1 MAAAKWPESFMAM
14 IDALFGD
21 VNYTAAKKM
30 LDLNVLRH
38 EAIASNIANVETP
51 NYKRLDVSPT
61 FEAQLSQAIAN
72 HDPGEIASLQ
82 PELTVDTQA
91 VTGRMDG
98 NTVQLE
104 SEMLNLNQNMVE
116 HSLETQLVS
125 NSLMRMRM
133 AITGKS

>member
-1 MAAAKWPESFMAM
+1 M

-21 VNYTAAKKM
+21 SNYVAAKKM
-30 LDLNVLRH
+30 LDVNVLRH

-51 NYKRLDVSPT
+51 NYKRLDVSPS
-61 FEAQLSQAIAN
+61 FESQLSQAV
-72 HDPGEIASLQ
+72 ASRDAAQITGLQ
-82 PELTVDTQA
+82 PELAVDNQA
-91 VTGRMDG
+91 ISGRSDG

-104 SEMLNLNQNMVE
+104 TEMLKLNQNMVE

-125 NSLMRMRM
+125 AALTKMRL